1 MRFDVESIGE
11 VKRKISVEI
20 PAEDVA
26 SEIEAAYGRLKNQVK
41 MDGFRKG
48 KIPRSLLERYYKD
61 QVEYDV
67 TSKIINDSF
76 NKALSEKAL
85 FPVSEPEIEAESF
98 TPGSPFKYTA
108 TVEIRPEIDLKGYE
122 GLRIEKGKVSVTDKM
137 VEERI
142 EALRRKNLTL
152 NDVDRPLRDGDTAII
167 DFEGFMDGV
176 PFEGGKGE
184 GVPLKIGGGRFIP
197 GFEEQI
203 VGMSKG
209 EEREISV
216 KFPADYN
223 HKEFAGKDATFKVKL
238 KGVKEEILP
247 SADDEFAKDLG
258 FGTADELKAFVR
270 KGMERDEE
278 AKIKAGMKEDAMD
291 LLIERN
297 SFEVPPSMVK
307 KQKDYLM
314 EDIKKKYGKS
324 GIDIDK
330 EIEKGGGLADDLE
343 KRALKQVKGALILM
357 EIAKKEGLR
366 VTDGELEE
374 RLNSMA
380 AEAHVDVAALRGYY
394 EKNKLIDA
402 VRREILDDKIFDL
415 VISKAEVVEI

>member
-11 VKRKISVEI
+11 VKRRISVEI

-26 SEIEAAYGRLKNQVK
+26 SEIEAACGRLKNQVK

-48 KIPRSLLERYYKD
+48 KVPRSQLEMYYKG

-76 NKALSEKAL
+76 NRALSEKAI

-98 TPGSPFKYTA
+98 IPGSPFKYTA
-108 TVEIRPEIDLKGYE
+108 TVEIRPEIDLRGYE

-176 PFEGGKGE
+176 PFDGGKGE

-197 GFEEQI
+197 GFEEQLL
-203 VGMSKG
+203 GMSKG

-223 HKEFAGKDATFKVKL
+223 HKEFAGKDASFKVDL

-278 AKIKAGMKEDAMD
+278 AKIKAGMKEDVMD
-291 LLIERN
+291 LLIEGN

-330 EIEKGGGLADDLE
+330 EIEKGGDDLE

-357 EIAKKEGLR
+357 EIARKEGLR
-366 VTDGELEE
+366 ADGELEE
-374 RLNSMA
+374 RLNFMA

-394 EKNKLIDA
+394 EKNKLMDG
-402 VRREILDDKIFDL
+402 VSREILDDKIFDL
-415 VISKAEVVEI
+415 IISKAKVVEI